1 MILAKLK
8 EINLKKDI
16 SPNPVVPHPTT
27 FPFLSILRPKFY
39 LKKKRQSKLRKYH
52 WHDRRN
58 QIAPFL
64 VQSKAL
70 LWKVDNDKTVIKS
83 T

>member
-27 FPFLSILRPKFY
+27 FPFLSILRQKFY
-39 LKKKRQSKLRKYH
+39 LEKK
-52 WHDRRN
+52 N
-58 QIAPFL
+58 A
-64 VQSKAL
+64 
-70 LWKVDNDKTVIKS
+70 IKI
-83 T
+83 TEIPLARP

>member
-1 MILAKLK
+1 MILTKLN
-8 EINLKKDI
+8 EIDLKKDI

-39 LKKKRQSKLRKYH
+39 IKKKMQWKLRKYH
-52 WHDRRN
+52 WHNRRN

-64 VQSKAL
+64 VQKQ
-70 LWKVDNDKTVIKS
+70 S
-83 T
+83 TFVNWQWQNRY